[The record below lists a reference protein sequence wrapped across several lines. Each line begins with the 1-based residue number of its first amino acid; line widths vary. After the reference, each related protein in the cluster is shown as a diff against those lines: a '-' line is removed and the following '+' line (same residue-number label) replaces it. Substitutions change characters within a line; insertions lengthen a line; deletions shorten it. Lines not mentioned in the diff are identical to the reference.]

1 MIANLIALN
10 AILLEHV
17 NASTV
22 GGSKYRVIFL
32 LFMQNKIPFILI
44 LSWNLI
50 NRCIGIFWN
59 CATWKVV
66 YAEWQQL
73 EDEKG
78 GCIQIHDVYTGQSI

>member
-17 NASTV
+17 NASSV
-22 GGSKYRVIFL
+22 GSYVF
-32 LFMQNKIPFILI
+32 
-44 LSWNLI
+44 
-50 NRCIGIFWN
+50 FWN
-59 CATWKVV
+59 CATRKVA